1 MPECLATFRGLDIVC
16 GDQRIRAELDELPAR
31 NPILADVLADA
42 ILIAARLGWRLVIT
56 SVYRN
61 RREDIAVGGTGRGV
75 HTLWRA
81 VDIRTRDVRARLVA
95 DLKRSLDERWVY
107 DPMRIDPVTGES
119 TYPLCYVKPHGTGP
133 HFHLQ
138 VHPET
143 VRRRA

>member
-16 GDQRIRAELDELPAR
+16 KDERISAELHELPAR

-42 ILIAARLGWRLVIT
+42 ILIAARLGWRLVLTCIWRT
-56 SVYRN
+56 RA
-61 RREDIAVGGTGRGV
+61 EDRALKGSGV
-75 HTLWRA
+75 HPAWRA
-81 VDIRTRDVRARLVA
+81 VDFRTRDVRPALVA
-95 DLKRSLDERWVY
+95 DLKRGLDERWVY

-143 VRRRA
+143 VKRRA

>member
-95 DLKRSLDERWVY
+95 DLKMQLDARWIY
-107 DPMRIDPVTGES
+107 DPTRLDPTTGQS
-119 TYPLCYVKPHGTGP
+119 TYPLAYAKPHGTGP
-133 HFHLQ
+133 HLHLQ
-138 VHPET
+138 VHPRT
-143 VRRRA
+143 GRRV